1 MKPVLAMTAVAL
13 LVSAAIV
20 FAEDTPSTTSPAP
33 ATQAA
38 PSKSTTK
45 THHTTSTSTSSTKST
60 APKLDLNT
68 ASAEELAKLPGL
80 DAAKADKIVADRPY
94 KSRSDLVNKKIITKS
109 EYSKIENHIMVKSSS
124 TKSSTPK
131 SSTAK

>member
-1 MKPVLAMTAVAL
+1 MSRMKPVLAMTAAAL

-45 THHTTSTSTSSTKST
+45 THTSTTTSSTHHST
-60 APKLDLNT
+60 MPKLDLNT
-68 ASAEELAKLPGL
+68 ATPEELAKLPGL
-80 DAAKADKIVADRPY
+80 DAAIADKIVAARPY
-94 KSRSDLVNKKIITKS
+94 KSRSDLVNKKIISKS
-109 EYSKIENHIMVKSSS
+109 EYSKIESHITVKTSSA
-124 TKSSTPK
+124 PK

>member
-1 MKPVLAMTAVAL
+1 MKPVLAMTAAAL

-38 PSKSTTK
+38 PAKSTTK
-45 THHTTSTSTSSTKST
+45 THTSTSTSSTHHST
-60 APKLDLNT
+60 MPKLDLNT
-68 ASAEELAKLPGL
+68 ATPEELAKLPGL
-80 DAAKADKIVADRPY
+80 DAAIADKIVAARPY
-94 KSRSDLVNKKIITKS
+94 KSRSDLVNKKIISKS
-109 EYSKIENHIMVKSSS
+109 EYSKIESHITVKTSSA
-124 TKSSTPK
+124 PK